1 MGHEA
6 AKEYLDGLDQLGMR
20 FGLERMQALMDVLGS
35 PQLAYRTVH
44 VVGTNGKTS
53 TTRFIAGILAAHG
66 LRVGAYI
73 SPHLVSPAERQL
85 VDGLAILES
94 DFWTLVEELRPA
106 VEEAERRLPDG
117 HRVTQFEFLTA
128 LAFEWFRR
136 QGCEAA
142 IIEAGLGGRLD
153 ATSVIES
160 DVQVL
165 TSVGLDHTDYLGHSL
180 EAILAEKAAVVR
192 RGGKVMAGPLVP
204 ELKQQLRGIC
214 RDLGAEVRFQD
225 EDVSLLADSHQS
237 PFDVFS
243 FEGSYSDLTLGV
255 LGLYQRENAGVAI
268 GAAELFMDGPLDEE
282 RLRRALAEVRVPGRM
297 EVMSQKPLCILD
309 GAHNPQGMAELA
321 RALDVLLPRRRLIAV
336 VSVLRDKDAEAMLAE
351 IGPRCDILFFT
362 ENSSAR
368 SHTAEELT
376 QLSEGILAPN
386 GERGP
391 EVFVDKD
398 PCSALRSAYKLA
410 SSNQVVLV
418 TGSLY
423 LIADV
428 KRNLTR

>member
-1 MGHEA
+1 MHPRVCAHERCA
-6 AKEYLDGLDQLGMR
+6 EERRA
-20 FGLERMQALMDVLGS
+20 LERADHLLRLVGAEAFADVPATDVPHGIRRLLEIARALATS
-35 PQLAYRTVH
+35 PRLLLLDEPAAGLNNAET
-44 VVGTNGKTS
+44 
-53 TTRFIAGILAAHG
+53 GILATSLRRIRDDGVTLLVVEHDMG
-66 LRVGAYI
+66 LVMD
-73 SPHLVSPAERQL
+73 VSEEIVVLDRGCKIAEGPPLLIQK
-85 VDGLAILES
+85 DA
-94 DFWTLVEELRPA
+94 A
-106 VEEAERRLPDG
+106 V
-117 HRVTQFEFLTA
+117 
-128 LAFEWFRR
+128 
-136 QGCEAA
+136 
-142 IIEAGLGGRLD
+142 IEAGLGGRLD
-153 ATSVIES
+153 ATSVIQS

-192 RGGKVMAGPLVP
+192 RGGKVMAGPLAQ
-204 ELKQQLRGIC
+204 ELKVQLRGIC
-214 RDLGAEVRFQD
+214 RELGAEVRSQD

-243 FEGSYSDLTLGV
+243 FKGSYSDLSLGV

-268 GAAELFMDGPLDEE
+268 GAAELFVDGPLEE
-282 RLRRALAEVRVPGRM
+282 DRLRQALAEVRVPGRM

-321 RALDVLLPRRRLIAV
+321 RALNVLLPRRRFIAV
-336 VSVLRDKDAEAMLAE
+336 VSILRDKDAAAMLAE
-351 IGPRCDILFFT
+351 IGHHCDILFFT

-368 SHTAEELT
+368 SFSAEELT
-376 QLSEGILAPN
+376 QLSEGLLAPA

-428 KRNLTR
+428 KRNLAG